1 MPQRLLPALLAAALG
16 VGGLATSAPAEAAPS
31 SPVQAAAAD
40 PGVSVSETPLVVVPA
55 SEARTDGEG
64 SQGAP
69 GAESVPDASP
79 DAPPTP
85 APAETPAPAQSVD
98 PGSGD
103 VVADALVA
111 DGRVVTEAVE
121 TADVQTLGITWPEGA
136 ETADLAPQVRTRE
149 GDTWSDW
156 SDLEVSDTS
165 ADPGSADAAHE
176 TRAGTDSFWIGEA
189 DAVQLA
195 FPATAEGGPDDMKL
209 TLVGSELVD
218 PAAAGVQGEVEGAS
232 AAGDAVALSAVYRSD
247 SAASVRTVAS
257 QPAVISRAQWGAR
270 GQICA
275 PDVAKSLVGAVV
287 HHTAGSNA
295 YSTVAQAMQQIRND
309 QAYHIDGRGWCDLG
323 YNFVVDKWG
332 NIYEGRANSLTQP
345 VIGVHAGGF
354 NTGTVG
360 VAMLGTYSS
369 APSAATQQAVGAII
383 GWRLGAY
390 GVDPQGWMSYATG
403 MGENS
408 RFQNTTVSLP
418 RVFGH
423 RDVSYTACPGD
434 GGQAALQNIRTIA
447 SQSKPGLP
455 AAQASAVVR
464 AMYQDLLGR
473 AADAS
478 GLAKWSGQLQTGT
491 PLKSVSTSLS
501 SSREYASVRVQAVY
515 RDVLGRAADDA
526 GLRSWVD
533 RVQAGSVPVDGVA
546 LEFMSRQEFYGVAG
560 GTDEAFVA
568 RLYQVVLG
576 RAASAAEQAT
586 WAERIPALGRAGVAT
601 KISGSQES
609 AERQVKDYYQL
620 YFGRAVDLGGL
631 QKWSAQLRQN
641 GAPTV
646 RISLT
651 SSAEYL
657 TRSTSRFQA

>member
-1 MPQRLLPALLAAALG
+1 MPQRLLLALLVAATGAGAFAIPATAGTPASSGATAAA
-16 VGGLATSAPAEAAPS
+16 V
-31 SPVQAAAAD
+31 D
-40 PGVSVSETPLVVVPA
+40 PEVSVSQTPLVVVPLD
-55 SEARTDGEG
+55 EARSDAGTPDVG
-64 SQGAP
+64 
-69 GAESVPDASP
+69 SVPEP
-79 DAPPTP
+79 APSATAGPTPTPTPTP
-85 APAETPAPAQSVD
+85 APEASVD
-98 PGSGD
+98 PTAGD
-103 VVADALVA
+103 VVAEELAE
-111 DGRVVTEAVE
+111 DGRVLTEAVE
-121 TADVQTLGITWPEGA
+121 TVDVQTLGITWPEGA
-136 ETADLAPQVRTRE
+136 AAGDLAPQVRTRE
-149 GDTWSDW
+149 GGTWSGW
-156 SDLEVSDTS
+156 SELEVSETAPD
-165 ADPGSADAAHE
+165 AGSADAAHA

-195 FPATAEGGPDDMKL
+195 FRATAEGGPDDMEL
-209 TLVGSELVD
+209 TLVGSELVE
-218 PAAAGVQGEVEGAS
+218 PAAAGVQGAVAE
-232 AAGDAVALSAVYRSD
+232 GDAFVRSAVHRED
-247 SAASVRTVAS
+247 AAASVRTVAS

-275 PDVAKSLVGAVV
+275 PDVARSLVGAVV

-295 YSTVAQAMQQIRND
+295 YGSVAAAMQQIRND

-323 YNFVVDKWG
+323 YNFIVDKWG
-332 NIYEGRANSLTQP
+332 NIYEGRANSLSQP

-390 GVDPQGWMSYATG
+390 GLDPQGWMSYATG

-408 RFQNTTVSLP
+408 RYQNTTVSLP

-434 GGQAALQNIRTIA
+434 GGQAALQNIRAVA

-464 AMYQDLLGR
+464 ALYQDLLGR
-473 AADAS
+473 DADAA

-491 PLKSVSTSLS
+491 PLKSVSVSLS

-515 RDVLGRAADDA
+515 RQVLGRAADDA

-533 RVQAGSVPVDGVA
+533 RVQSGSVPVDAVA
-546 LEFMSRQEFYGVAG
+546 LEFLSRQEFYGVAG
-560 GTDEAFVA
+560 GTDQAFVA

-576 RAASAAEQAT
+576 RTASAAEQTT
-586 WAERIPALGRAGVAT
+586 WAERIPALGRAGVAA

-646 RISLT
+646 RTSLT

-657 TRSTSRFQA
+657 TRATSRFRA